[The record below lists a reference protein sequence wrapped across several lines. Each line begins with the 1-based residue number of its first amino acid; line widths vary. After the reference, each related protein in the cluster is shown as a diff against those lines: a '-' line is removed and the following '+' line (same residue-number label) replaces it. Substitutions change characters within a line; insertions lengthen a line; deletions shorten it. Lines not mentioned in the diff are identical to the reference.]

1 MSNGE
6 YSRDEL
12 MAFLNELIP
21 EGERHRFNIMD
32 KSAIIMPVVVPV
44 VVTESESD
52 YGYEPSDADESA
64 TIL

>member
-1 MSNGE
+1 MSNSE

-32 KSAIIMPVVVPV
+32 KSAIIIPFVPV